1 MLNTLRAYSGLI
13 RLALVVLLLFL
24 TAGYAGMSLVRYFE
38 VAEVQLPD
46 LVGVDKDAA
55 AAQLTE
61 LGLEP
66 VTFSEV
72 VASAEVNAVTSQ
84 SPRPGATV
92 REGRSVS
99 LGVNPP
105 AASVAV
111 PALNELSE
119 GQARVALNDLG
130 LELGEVAYTFDDA
143 PEGQIITQTP
153 EQGAALAAG
162 ATVDVVVSRGPDVAK
177 VRVPQVRGLNIE
189 AAKRR
194 LSSLGFTNI
203 DTTATSVS
211 FDRPL
216 TVTNQV
222 PTPGEEVP
230 LSTQIMLQYSL
241 STRTVVRVP
250 TLTGLP
256 LGRAQTLLRSTGLTL
271 GPVSYISDP
280 EQPGGIVSYQP
291 DDTTLNGAPVGLT
304 INSSGSPSESAFSP
318 FPNSPDTT
326 FTVEP
331 DVPVA
336 PNDTFSA
343 SPDISD
349 PFGSN
354 SGNNSTS
361 SIDSFT
367 GSDPPGSSPN
377 SSPTITPDSGTPL
390 GQVPGATGNART
402 LPFTFDPTNLGMGS
416 LANRDYK
423 LALRVVD
430 DQGERT
436 VFEEVVPPGGIVTT
450 SVTVYGDALLQT
462 YLNDILFQAWNP

>member
-1 MLNTLRAYSGLI
+1 M
-13 RLALVVLLLFL
+13 
-24 TAGYAGMSLVRYFE
+24 
-38 VAEVQLPD
+38 PD
-46 LVGVDKDAA
+46 LVGADKDDA

-72 VASAEVNAVTSQ
+72 VASASVNTVTSQ

-105 AASVAV
+105 AASVAL
-111 PALNELSE
+111 PSLNEMSE
-119 GQARVALNDLG
+119 GEARVALNELG
-130 LELGEVAYTFDDA
+130 LELGKVTYTFDDA
-143 PEGQIITQTP
+143 PEGQIIAQTP
-153 EQGAALAAG
+153 EQDAALAVG
-162 ATVDVVVSRGPDVAK
+162 ATVDIEVSRGPDVAK
-177 VRVPQVRGLNIE
+177 VAVPQVRGLNVD

-194 LSSLGFTNI
+194 LNGLGFTNI

-230 LSTQIMLQYSL
+230 TSTQIMLQYSL
-241 STRTVVRVP
+241 STRMVVRVP
-250 TLTGLP
+250 ALTGLP
-256 LGRAQTLLRSTGLTL
+256 LDRAQTLLRSTGLAL
-271 GPVSYISDP
+271 GPVSYINNP

-291 DDTTLNGAPVGLT
+291 EDTTLSGAPVGLT
-304 INSSGSPSESAFSP
+304 INSSGTPSESAFSP
-318 FPNSPDTT
+318 FSNAPDTT

-331 DVPVA
+331 DVLDSI
-336 PNDTFSA
+336 PNDALSA
-343 SPDISD
+343 PPD
-349 PFGSN
+349 
-354 SGNNSTS
+354 TS
-361 SIDSFT
+361 DSFNSDSSSGSADRFNDSDT
-367 GSDPPGSSPN
+367 LSDNTARDNATGDDTIGSDSDSSPN
-377 SSPTITPDSGTPL
+377 NTPTISPNAGSPV
-390 GQVPGATGNART
+390 GQVPGATSNART

-423 LALRVVD
+423 LALKVID
-430 DQGERT
+430 DEGERT
-436 VFEEVVPPGGIVTT
+436 VFEEVVPPGGIVSTN
-450 SVTVYGDALLQT
+450 VTVYGEDAMLQT

>member
-1 MLNTLRAYSGLI
+1 MI

-46 LVGVDKDAA
+46 LVGMDKDTA

-72 VASAEVNAVTSQ
+72 VASASVNAVTSQ

-111 PALNELSE
+111 PALGELSE
-119 GQARVALNDLG
+119 GQARVVLNDLG

-177 VRVPQVRGLNIE
+177 VRVPQVRGLNVE

-271 GPVSYISDP
+271 GPVSYINDP

-291 DDTTLNGAPVGLT
+291 DDATLNGAPVGLT

-318 FPNSPDTT
+318 FSNSPDTT

-331 DVPVA
+331 DVLDIT
-336 PNDTFSA
+336 PNDALSA
-343 SPDISD
+343 SPDSSD
-349 PFGSN
+349 SFGN
-354 SGNNSTS
+354 SSTSDSDRFSDAGNST
-361 SIDSFT
+361 DSFAD
-367 GSDPPGSSPN
+367 SAPGSSGSP
-377 SSPTITPDSGTPL
+377 PTITPNSGTSL
-390 GQVPGATGNART
+390 GQVPGATGDART

-423 LALRVVD
+423 LALRVID
-430 DQGERT
+430 DEGERT
-436 VFEEVVPPGGIVTT
+436 IFEEIVPPGGIVST